1 MLFRSAGMTVGLLI
15 WITSI
20 VNSVLPA
27 YIGALGAIAGEGG
40 ALVPIYAQY
49 VPPIGA
55 ALIGTPV
62 VFVVTIAVSLATP
75 EPPMETKRLVRQ
87 CHSPEPMGQ
96 QQSAEDVVATD
107 GGETPADD

>member
-1 MLFRSAGMTVGLLI
+1 MVSIGGSGVASETAMVTTNTTGVPTSA
-15 WITSI
+15 
-20 VNSVLPA
+20 A
-27 YIGALGAIAGEGG
+27 
-40 ALVPIYAQY
+40 
-49 VPPIGA
+49 PIG
-55 ALIGTPV
+55 GTPV

-96 QQSAEDVVATD
+96 QQSAEDAVATD